1 MHELIFTP
9 QADADLRE
17 IENNPSQKNTLKAVR
32 KCLGF
37 LETNLRHPSLN
48 THEFRSLK
56 GPNGEKVFE
65 AYVQQKTPGAYRVF
79 WYDGPGKRMAK
90 RGISTQIVK
99 QVLLEGEIIE
109 DYPDD
114 KPFPTSLFLGW
125 FQREPFHVVSALD
138 SLSGYCFVITVY
150 RRNLDHFEADYKTRK

>member
-17 IENNPSQKNTLKAVR
+17 IENNSSQRHILKTVR

-37 LETNLRHPSLN
+37 LETNLRHRSLN

-65 AYVQQKTPGAYRVF
+65 AYVQQKTLGAYRVF
-79 WYDGPGKRMAK
+79 WYYGPE
-90 RGISTQIVK
+90 RGMITIV
-99 QVLLEGEIIE
+99 
-109 DYPDD
+109 
-114 KPFPTSLFLGW
+114 
-125 FQREPFHVVSALD
+125 A
-138 SLSGYCFVITVY
+138 IT
-150 RRNLDHFEADYKTRK
+150 HHP